1 MCRGGIAVT
10 LATAT
15 SGSPLCG
22 STFRLKHRVRLSE
35 LWVLCRQEAA
45 VAAGPEDDE
54 EVFGLKCSQTLILV
68 WPSSL
73 CVVTFGS
80 PEVKQLWLDAILSS
94 WHSSGSRFASG
105 LQRGS
110 KRREVSGQLLAGRP
124 GAPEALLC
132 ACLSRRPEVSL
143 TAKTVE
149 ALVLAEADAKR
160 GPPRAEPSAREEG
173 LCHSAGECQKESEE
187 LPPPVLLA
195 NGPFGKAAWPATS
208 GDTPQQRKALGSGSG
223 SGSGSCSSF
232 LSPCKTAAPVN
243 ALQQPLQPVALHAHK
258 RLPTGAGCACFSER
272 GPAFLVLAADGAKEG
287 KKVVI
292 SWPLAWRGTAVPGDC
307 PGQLGSG
314 PQVALFGQPLALLC
328 GEGGALPQPLQEL
341 LALLYEKGPATEG
354 IFRKA
359 ATEKARRELKE
370 DLDRGRSVDLAS
382 QPAHLLAAVLKDFL
396 RNIPSKLL
404 VAELYD
410 KWLLA
415 LEKPGQ
421 QEKIEALREVAGK
434 LPRANLL
441 LLQRLL
447 SVLHHISDN
456 AESNRMDAS
465 NLAICVGPNMLSPD
479 TDNLLPLA
487 VHKESIDKVTL
498 LVAFLID
505 NCAAV
510 FGEDVALPLR
520 PSADESPEHTDSST
534 ERPCAAPQNTCA
546 CDSPEA
552 GAAGSP
558 PPSDMEQPKGG
569 SASVSSSYPACA
581 SAPSLVIGKKDSSRM
596 ERSFSEPDLS
606 FQASSLAGSRREP
619 EAAKGE
625 ELFPRQLT
633 KLRLEKRAL
642 EKRPCQLAS
651 TLSKSHSLPK
661 IFSSRSLE
669 PLLSSDGSLFPSSSL
684 VSLLRPQKSYSKK
697 TQAFPIKPAESTAGH
712 LAERSDSAPGHCLLP
727 AAAKRSKNTP
737 HFGDLEDVRFPRA
750 SSSRKDNPFCCT
762 AVQARRLDK
771 NNPVKRFQGSAPIG
785 KQNGKTCARIYM
797 RGGPKHSS
805 AFGCRRLAR
814 LRRNVGVLE
823 AWKT

>member
-1 MCRGGIAVT
+1 MELQERAQ
-10 LATAT
+10 
-15 SGSPLCG
+15 CG

-223 SGSGSCSSF
+223 SGSGS
-232 LSPCKTAAPVN
+232 
-243 ALQQPLQPVALHAHK
+243 
-258 RLPTGAGCACFSER
+258 
-272 GPAFLVLAADGAKEG
+272 ADGAKEG

-370 DLDRGRSVDLAS
+370 DLNRGRSVDLAS

-415 LEKPGQ
+415 LEKPRQ

-479 TDNLLPLA
+479 MDNLLPLA
-487 VHKESIDKVTL
+487 VQKESIDKVTL
-498 LVAFLID
+498 LVAFLIE

-534 ERPCAAPQNTCA
+534 ERPCAAPQNSCA

-569 SASVSSSYPACA
+569 SASVSSSYPTCA
-581 SAPSLVIGKKDSSRM
+581 SVPLLAIGKKDISRM
-596 ERSFSEPDLS
+596 ERSFSEPNLS
-606 FQASSLAGSRREP
+606 F
-619 EAAKGE
+619 
-625 ELFPRQLT
+625 
-633 KLRLEKRAL
+633 
-642 EKRPCQLAS
+642 
-651 TLSKSHSLPK
+651 
-661 IFSSRSLE
+661 
-669 PLLSSDGSLFPSSSL
+669 
-684 VSLLRPQKSYSKK
+684 
-697 TQAFPIKPAESTAGH
+697 
-712 LAERSDSAPGHCLLP
+712 
-727 AAAKRSKNTP
+727 
-737 HFGDLEDVRFPRA
+737 
-750 SSSRKDNPFCCT
+750 
-762 AVQARRLDK
+762 
-771 NNPVKRFQGSAPIG
+771 
-785 KQNGKTCARIYM
+785 
-797 RGGPKHSS
+797 
-805 AFGCRRLAR
+805 
-814 LRRNVGVLE
+814 
-823 AWKT
+823 

>member
-1 MCRGGIAVT
+1 MRMDVRGCTYISRSTSFVWSAGSRQALELRKNARHQDRLGADRLESRLAVKT
-10 LATAT
+10 LQVLVDNQLTRSHQCALARMECW
-15 SGSPLCG
+15 LQLWAAQHKRDMELQERAQCG

-80 PEVKQLWLDAILSS
+80 PEVKQLWLDTILSS

-160 GPPRAEPSAREEG
+160 GPP
-173 LCHSAGECQKESEE
+173 
-187 LPPPVLLA
+187 
-195 NGPFGKAAWPATS
+195 
-208 GDTPQQRKALGSGSG
+208 
-223 SGSGSCSSF
+223 
-232 LSPCKTAAPVN
+232 
-243 ALQQPLQPVALHAHK
+243 
-258 RLPTGAGCACFSER
+258 
-272 GPAFLVLAADGAKEG
+272 
-287 KKVVI
+287 
-292 SWPLAWRGTAVPGDC
+292 
-307 PGQLGSG
+307 
-314 PQVALFGQPLALLC
+314 
-328 GEGGALPQPLQEL
+328 
-341 LALLYEKGPATEG
+341 
-354 IFRKA
+354 
-359 ATEKARRELKE
+359 
-370 DLDRGRSVDLAS
+370 LAS

-465 NLAICVGPNMLSPD
+465 NLAICVGPNMLSPN

>member
-1 MCRGGIAVT
+1 MELQERAQ
-10 LATAT
+10 
-15 SGSPLCG
+15 CG

-80 PEVKQLWLDAILSS
+80 PEVKQLWLDAILRP
-94 WHSSGSRFASG
+94 WRRWFW
-105 LQRGS
+105 QRLTP
-110 KRREVSGQLLAGRP
+110 REAPRGRSLRP
-124 GAPEALLC
+124 G
-132 ACLSRRPEVSL
+132 
-143 TAKTVE
+143 
-149 ALVLAEADAKR
+149 KR
-160 GPPRAEPSAREEG
+160 G
-173 LCHSAGECQKESEE
+173 
-187 LPPPVLLA
+187 
-195 NGPFGKAAWPATS
+195 FATR
-208 GDTPQQRKALGSGSG
+208 P
-223 SGSGSCSSF
+223 
-232 LSPCKTAAPVN
+232 
-243 ALQQPLQPVALHAHK
+243 
-258 RLPTGAGCACFSER
+258 
-272 GPAFLVLAADGAKEG
+272 
-287 KKVVI
+287 
-292 SWPLAWRGTAVPGDC
+292 
-307 PGQLGSG
+307 
-314 PQVALFGQPLALLC
+314 
-328 GEGGALPQPLQEL
+328 EL

-370 DLDRGRSVDLAS
+370 DLNRGRSVDLAS

-415 LEKPGQ
+415 LEKPRQ

-479 TDNLLPLA
+479 MDNLLPLA
-487 VHKESIDKVTL
+487 VQKESIDKVTL
-498 LVAFLID
+498 LVAFLIE

-534 ERPCAAPQNTCA
+534 ERPCAAPQNSCA

-569 SASVSSSYPACA
+569 SASVSSSYPTCA
-581 SAPSLVIGKKDSSRM
+581 SVPLLAIGKKDISRM
-596 ERSFSEPDLS
+596 ERSFSEPNLS
-606 FQASSLAGSRREP
+606 F
-619 EAAKGE
+619 
-625 ELFPRQLT
+625 
-633 KLRLEKRAL
+633 
-642 EKRPCQLAS
+642 
-651 TLSKSHSLPK
+651 
-661 IFSSRSLE
+661 
-669 PLLSSDGSLFPSSSL
+669 
-684 VSLLRPQKSYSKK
+684 
-697 TQAFPIKPAESTAGH
+697 
-712 LAERSDSAPGHCLLP
+712 
-727 AAAKRSKNTP
+727 
-737 HFGDLEDVRFPRA
+737 
-750 SSSRKDNPFCCT
+750 
-762 AVQARRLDK
+762 
-771 NNPVKRFQGSAPIG
+771 
-785 KQNGKTCARIYM
+785 
-797 RGGPKHSS
+797 
-805 AFGCRRLAR
+805 
-814 LRRNVGVLE
+814 
-823 AWKT
+823 